1 MTEDIDLI
9 CVTGVEYVKG
19 YTMRLEFSNGKV
31 KLVNFLPLLK
41 GLLLQPER
49 RAIERPPEFRP
60 VRAHTLGARM
70 VQWGRFRSGL
80 LVQEW
85 GGGLRQGRRF
95 VSGFVLT
102 NRFTEKSDIDL
113 VVDFDKEV
121 EQVNYVNN
129 FFDLRNALSAI
140 FHREIDLL
148 EDKSIRN
155 PILRKNIDNTKLL
168 IYG

>member
-9 CVTGVEYVKG
+9 RVTGVEYVKD

-41 GLLLQPER
+41 GKLFEPLKDLR
-49 RAIERPPEFRP
+49 NLRP
-60 VRAHTLGARM
+60 VRASPP
-70 VQWGRFRSGL
+70 GRSNGTT
-80 LVQEW
+80 
-85 GGGLRQGRRF
+85 GPTSLRITCIGMGWRLKTRPRF
-95 VSGFVLT
+95 ASGFVLT

-121 EQVNYVNN
+121 EQVDYVNN
-129 FFDLRNALSAI
+129 FFDLRDALSAI

-148 EDKSIRN
+148 EDKAIRN
-155 PILRKNIDNTKLL
+155 PILKKNIDNTKLL